1 MSSMTGP
8 ISELEEAQSEL
19 VGFDKRFA
27 FSDTIELLLDVLGVG
42 DCVTDVGNFAF
53 SATGRC
59 PSPKLLFDT
68 CGTNSGAV
76 TDILGWCM
84 RR

>member
-1 MSSMTGP
+1 MSSMKGP

-19 VGFDKRFA
+19 VGFDKGFP
-27 FSDTIELLLDVLGVG
+27 FSDIIELLLDVLGVG

-53 SATGRC
+53 SIPGRC
-59 PSPKLLFDT
+59 PSPKLVLDP